1 MASGSK
7 TSVYAAIITNTV
19 VTIAK
24 FAGAMTTGSG
34 AMLAEAYHSTADVG
48 NQTLLALG
56 MRKAKRKA
64 DPTHP
69 EGYTAEAFVWS
80 LMSAVGMFFIGAGA
94 SIQHGVSA
102 LMSPD
107 HGGAHHDPGSH
118 AMVNLGIL
126 TFALVAE
133 GICLAIA
140 VQGMRKD
147 AKAAGQGFWKYVRT
161 TDDPF
166 GVAVL
171 LEDAAAVLGVS
182 MALASVGLTLWT
194 GHAWWDAVGT
204 LAIGVLLAGVATFLI
219 AKNRSLL
226 LGRSARPEDVQ
237 RLEDVLANDDLVES
251 VAEHRAVVTG
261 VDSYRVTAEVD
272 LNGAVL
278 ARKWMETQDLGLV
291 HKGLDSPEAL
301 AGFLERY
308 TEAVTEQLGDEI
320 DRIEARIREELPKAT
335 TIAIEVD

>member
-1 MASGSK
+1 MSSGSK
-7 TSVYAAIITNTV
+7 ASVYAALVTNSV

-24 FAGAMTTGSG
+24 FAGALTTGSG

-48 NQTLLALG
+48 NQALLALG
-56 MRKAKRKA
+56 MSKAKRKA

-94 SIQHGVSA
+94 SIQHGVSS
-102 LMSPD
+102 LMSAE
-107 HGGAHHDPGSH
+107 HGGAHHDPAAN

-133 GICLAIA
+133 GICLGIA
-140 VQGMRKD
+140 VRGIRKD
-147 AKAAGQGFWKYVRT
+147 AEAAGQGFWRYLRT

-171 LEDAAAVLGVS
+171 LEDAAAVLGVLL
-182 MALASVGLTLWT
+182 ALTSIGLALWT

-204 LAIGVLLAGVATFLI
+204 LAIGVLLAGVAIFLI

-226 LGRSARPEDVQ
+226 LGRSARPEDIQ
-237 RLEDVLANDDLVES
+237 RLEDVLSTDELVES
-251 VAEHRAVVTG
+251 VAEYRAIVTG
-261 VDSYRVTAEVD
+261 VDSYRITAEVD
-272 LNGAVL
+272 LNGTVL
-278 ARKWMETQDLGLV
+278 AQKWMESEDLGRV
-291 HKGLDSPEAL
+291 HEGLDSPEAL
-301 AGFLERY
+301 AAFLERY
-308 TEAVTEQLGDEI
+308 TEAVTEHLGDEI
-320 DRIEARIREELPKAT
+320 DRIEAKIREEIPKAT